1 MENNNTL
8 NIGALTPTR
17 QELLTNAL
25 ESHSV
30 DLSSGKF
37 TEMSQE
43 SLSKIGLT
51 STEINALE
59 QANSESGLDAT
70 LTVSGSAIPSTEN
83 NPFTK
88 DKWNPEM
95 QRQLHETNP
104 AAAKN
109 LMREAGL
116 LK

>member
-17 QELLTNAL
+17 QEILTNAL

-37 TEMSQE
+37 TEISQE

-70 LTVSGSAIPSTEN
+70 LTVPGSAIPSTEN

-104 AAAKN
+104 ATAKQ